1 MEKNLLNAVDFTLPL
16 HYKDR
21 PVSGLEGNFYVYCGH
36 YKHTNCWPVSALR
49 YLDVFVWDCDN

>member
-1 MEKNLLNAVDFTLPL
+1 MTMEKNLLNAVDFTLPL

-49 YLDVFVWDCDN
+49 YLDVFI